1 MQIDKFIVLLKE
13 VLNQAY
19 QEEKN
24 EKSLWSL
31 EQIHSVIEEMTQLL
45 SYAEQGKIFF
55 KYGKKQRMLNS
66 TYILTDTY
74 NLDSTLL
81 GKKIS
86 ALQAQ
91 YDKLI

>member
-13 VLNQAY
+13 VLNRAY
-19 QEEKN
+19 EEEKN

>member
-19 QEEKN
+19 EEEKN

>member
-13 VLNQAY
+13 VLKQAY
-19 QEEKN
+19 EEEKN